1 MISITARAL
10 LTAAAVAA
18 LVPAVADAQG
28 RIAIGMQQEP
38 TSLDPTSDATAAI
51 NVMLTQNVYEGLTT
65 VDQSGAVQPQ
75 LARSW
80 EISEDGLTYRFHLHE
95 GVTFHDGTPMTAAD
109 VVFSFDRARAED
121 STSPRR
127 ATFQPIESIAAL
139 DDHTVEIVLSRPDAF
154 FLFDLAQG
162 PAVIVGEASVE
173 TNAQRPVGTG
183 AFRFD
188 SWTRGDRLRLVKN
201 ADHRNAD
208 AVALDAVEFRFIAE
222 PAAASAALLAEELDA
237 FPGFPAP
244 ELVPQFEADPRF
256 DVRIS
261 STEGEVILAMNNAKE
276 PFTDIRVRRAV
287 SHALNRGEI
296 IDGAMYGYAIPI
308 GSFYPPHG
316 PAHVDLTDRYPH
328 DPDQARA
335 LLEEAGVAGASLTMR
350 LPPFPYAQRSG
361 EIIQAQLGAAG
372 LDVRIES
379 VEWGFWLEEVFRNKN
394 YDFTIIAHT
403 SPNDLGNFARGP
415 DYFYGYEDEEFV
427 ALWDAIRTETDDET
441 RLEMLRQGQRHI
453 TEQAV
458 HGFLFQLPAIGIF
471 RTGVEGFWESQPVL
485 QLPLTEVSVN

>member
-162 PAVIVGEASVE
+162 PAVIVSEASVE